1 MLCTRSNTK
10 TAPCCYYCCEESSE
24 LKSTIKQCHCL
35 VEFTFTER
43 QRPMTPWRA
52 PSMTTGGGKESIGTY
67 YASPKS
73 QFLVPPCLIYVEML
87 GISAYLIDK
96 NDKTTRT
103 ELRSWWDIASK
114 GDKVPSIRNFPRDSR
129 HTLVAVG
136 AHCFGG
142 PRNKQVNAM

>member
-1 MLCTRSNTK
+1 MPLSDGIYFHRKTK
-10 TAPCCYYCCEESSE
+10 THDTVESA
-24 LKSTIKQCHCL
+24 
-35 VEFTFTER
+35 VYGNR
-43 QRPMTPWRA
+43 
-52 PSMTTGGGKESIGTY
+52 GGQESIGTY

-129 HTLVAVG
+129 HILVAVG